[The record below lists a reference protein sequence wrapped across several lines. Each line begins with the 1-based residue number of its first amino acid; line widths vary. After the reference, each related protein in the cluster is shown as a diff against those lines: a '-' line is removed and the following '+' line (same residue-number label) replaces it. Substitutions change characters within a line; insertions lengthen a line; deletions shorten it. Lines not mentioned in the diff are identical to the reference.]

1 MKKRVPI
8 MALALVLAWAGVTG
22 AVEPLPLIAN
32 YNLDSTSAIYCRH
45 VGGAVVGQPKQSLL
59 PVTTSGSS
67 TTITSV
73 SSNAAFAVV
82 DVGSILYFTIPQD
95 SASLAASAGP
105 TTRVVTA
112 KASSNSI
119 TVNSAIELPSAG
131 VNFSYTTQE
140 CGTAATNG
148 WFGLTGYEAATVQIQ
163 VDQISVTGGITYSLV
178 CGLMLGP
185 TTSSIYSSDVVATA
199 NLTATGTTTI
209 AVSEPY
215 NVCRLGLA
223 IGTNDNLDTVT
234 NGANDNIDF
243 VEDPDGTP
251 VTCVADIA
259 AGTYTGAE
267 LATAATTAMNTAG
280 ICAGATDPTDTYVV
294 TFDEVAGT
302 YTITTSGTPTYATFD
317 LPWNSGASA
326 ATSADTLLG
335 FSADVADAGTYTGSA
350 VTHDIGAEAEQITV
364 LVGRR

>member
-8 MALALVLAWAGVTG
+8 MALALVLALAGVAG

-32 YNLDSTSAIYCRH
+32 YNLDATTATYCRQ
-45 VGGAVVGQPKQSLL
+45 VGGAVVGQPKASLL

-73 SSNAAFAVV
+73 SSNAAFAPV

-95 SASLAASAGP
+95 SASLAVSAGP

-119 TVNSAIELPSAG
+119 TVNSAIELPSTG

-148 WFGLTGYEAATVQIQ
+148 WFGLTSYDAATVQLQI
-163 VDQISVTGGITYSLV
+163 DQISVTGGITYSLE
-178 CGLMLGP
+178 CGLLLGP
-185 TTSSIYSSDVVATA
+185 DTGSIYTSDVVATA

-209 AVSEPY
+209 AVGEPY

-223 IGTNDNLDTVT
+223 IGTNDNLDTIT
-234 NGANDNIDF
+234 NGANDKIDF
-243 VEDPDGTP
+243 TEGALV
-251 VTCVADIA
+251 CAADVA
-259 AGTYTGAE
+259 AGTYTGAG
-267 LATAATTAMNTAG
+267 LATAVQTAMNTAG
-280 ICAGATDPTDTYVV
+280 ICTAAASPGNAYTV

-302 YTITTSGTPTYATFD
+302 YTITSNAASTATFSI
-317 LPWNSGASA
+317 LWNSGVNN
-326 ATSADTLLG
+326 ATAADTILG
-335 FSADVADAGTYTGSA
+335 YSADVSGATTYTGSA
-350 VTHDIGAEAEQITV
+350 VTHDTVAEAEKVTV